1 MNADPGTRAEWQNEI
16 VSTLDQLNDMDVE
29 AARGIRDEAKGL
41 PRTHYVEPDVENPMS
56 VVVLQAGDGLVIVTD
71 IYESPDHAWAGRLD
85 DYEILDE
92 LVEDGYLR
100 VADA

>member
-41 PRTHYVEPDVENPMS
+41 PRTQDRKS
-56 VVVLQAGDGLVIVTD
+56 VV
-71 IYESPDHAWAGRLD
+71 
-85 DYEILDE
+85 
-92 LVEDGYLR
+92 
-100 VADA
+100 